1 MTQRAIIILIL
12 IPALF
17 ISSFYS
23 LSGKPAL
30 RSVIQ
35 ERMKTQF
42 VKPRHITCLP
52 KTKIRDKKM
61 EREIIAALIKKYPEV
76 KPDEIIRV
84 VFTMKNWRINRDEF
98 TTFIKSRYIF
108 TRLVITSVPGENYL
122 LELNFMQSN
131 RFMGRLWGEIYMK
144 NILSVDMIKTGDI
157 NNICK

>member
-30 RSVIQ
+30 RRIIQ

-131 RFMGRLWGEIYMK
+131 RFMGWLWGEIYMK